1 MSLEELCGLKA
12 FLKTTNWSNSMRQI
26 SEHDFQEITSNFNNP
41 YRLMAPVPGTPDLTN
56 ASLKIDHGTTALGF
70 VYQGGIVLCAD
81 SRSSSGINVTT
92 QTMDKIVPVSSQ
104 IVGTLAGGSAD
115 CTYWYRVLARE
126 SRLHELRYKRPMSV
140 DAAAKMICHVSEMH
154 RGTGLNMGM
163 LLAGYS
169 PKGPSLV
176 YVDSDGVNISGKRF
190 SVGSGASNALGIL
203 DPMYRFD
210 LTDEEAFDLALQSLC
225 QATLCDASTGGMV
238 VLHHVGPAAHRIVRK
253 VDCMELHKKYS
264 LDARNFS

>member
-1 MSLEELCGLKA
+1 MDE
-12 FLKTTNWSNSMRQI
+12 N
-26 SEHDFQEITSNFNNP
+26 FQECTSNFSNP
-41 YRLMAPVPGTPDLTN
+41 YRLMAPIPGTPDLTN
-56 ASLKIDHGTTALGF
+56 ASIKIDHGTTTLGF

-81 SRSSSGINVTT
+81 SRSSIGINVSS
-92 QTMDKIVPVSSQ
+92 QKINKIVPISNH
-104 IVGTLAGGSAD
+104 IVGTLAGGAAD
-115 CTYWYRVLARE
+115 CKYWYRVLARE
-126 SRLHELRYKRPMSV
+126 CRLHELRYKRPMSV
-140 DAAAKMICHVSEMH
+140 NAAAKMICNVSDMH

-176 YVDSDGVNISGKRF
+176 YVDSDGMNINGKKF

-210 LTDEEAFDLALQSLC
+210 LTDEEAFDLALQSLY
-225 QATLCDASTGGMV
+225 QATVCDVYTGGLV
-238 VLHHVGPAAHRIVRK
+238 VLYHVGPVAHRIVRE

-264 LDARNFS
+264 LDALSHIDP